1 MLMVLLRPLVLVLLL
16 GATGPADT
24 STHDFHVSYGRL
36 AIEGTNAVIRVR
48 FFQNDLVEAIQK
60 QNAPDFEL
68 TAASRAD
75 SIALSYIGRRLR
87 VAAADHPLEAVVRAS
102 GEDLSG
108 QEPMWWYLL
117 EFAAPSPIRDIE
129 ITNTLL
135 FETFDDQKNIVQMQ
149 HFPSEKTWSFYFT
162 PDSDHFSVVMP

>member
-1 MLMVLLRPLVLVLLL
+1 MRYLLILLIAGSL
-16 GATGPADT
+16 APGAA
-24 STHDFHVSYGRL
+24 HDFHVSYGRL
-36 AIEGTNAVIRVR
+36 AVEGSTAVIRVR

-68 TAASRAD
+68 AATSRAD
-75 SIALSYIGRRLR
+75 SVALAYIGRRLR
-87 VAAADHPLEAVVRAS
+87 LAAADRPLEAVVRAS
-102 GEDLSG
+102 GEDMSG

-117 EFAAPSPIRDIE
+117 EFTASTPIKDLE
-129 ITNTLL
+129 LTNTLL

-162 PDSDHFSVVMP
+162 PDSDHFSVAMP

>member
-1 MLMVLLRPLVLVLLL
+1 MHYLLILLL
-16 GATGPADT
+16 ASAIAPSAA
-24 STHDFHVSYGRL
+24 HDFHVSYGRL
-36 AIEGTNAVIRVR
+36 AVEGTTAVIRVR
-48 FFQNDLVEAIQK
+48 FFQDDLVQAIREQHT
-60 QNAPDFEL
+60 ADFEL
-68 TAASRAD
+68 TATSRAD
-75 SIALSYIGRRLR
+75 SIALAYIGRRLR
-87 VAAADHPLEAVVRAS
+87 LAAAARPLVAVVRAS

-117 EFAAPSPIRDIE
+117 EFAASTPIKNVE

-162 PDSDHFSVVMP
+162 PDSDRFSVTMP

>member
-1 MLMVLLRPLVLVLLL
+1 MLLVLLRPLVLVLWL

-24 STHDFHVSYGRL
+24 VSHDFHVSYGRL
-36 AIEGTNAVIRVR
+36 AVEGSTAVIRVR
-48 FFQNDLVEAIQK
+48 FFQDDLVEAIQK

-68 TAASRAD
+68 TVTSRAD

-87 VAAADHPLEAVVRAS
+87 LAAADRPLEAVVRAS

-117 EFAAPSPIRDIE
+117 EFTASTPINDLE
-129 ITNTLL
+129 LTNTLL

-162 PDSDHFSVVMP
+162 PDSDHFSVAMP